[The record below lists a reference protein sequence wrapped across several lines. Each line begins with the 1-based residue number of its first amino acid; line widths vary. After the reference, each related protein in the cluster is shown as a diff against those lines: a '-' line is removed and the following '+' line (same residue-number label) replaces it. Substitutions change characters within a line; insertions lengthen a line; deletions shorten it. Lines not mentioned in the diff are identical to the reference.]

1 MKEKK
6 SVRKIKKYANRKLYD
21 TMDKKYVSLNR
32 LSELIKEG
40 EEVAIKD
47 NETGEDITASI
58 VSQIIAKEKKET
70 KEAEVDE
77 SSGVLIQLLR
87 KGSGKFMG
95 VAKKSTSLWQNAM
108 TMAED
113 EIDKLVNLLIKD
125 KELSESEGSRL
136 KKDMKKRADDFKKW
150 IGDKI
155 DQRINEVLG
164 MMNLA
169 NKEQVSEMTD
179 KIEALTLKVQQLEKL
194 QSQVAKA
201 AEAEDEIEDDIEDMT
216 EETAKAS

>member
-1 MKEKK
+1 MTEKK

-70 KEAEVDE
+70 KEAEIDE

-108 TMAED
+108 TLAED

-136 KKDMKKRADDFKKW
+136 RKDMKKRADDFKKW

-169 NKEQVSEMTD
+169 NKEQVSEMTE
-179 KIEALTLKVQQLEKL
+179 KIEALTLKVQQLERL
-194 QSQVAKA
+194 QSQA
-201 AEAEDEIEDDIEDMT
+201 AEAAQAEDEIEDDIEDMT